1 VNDLSS
7 SEAFLQTSPSARPLA
22 KISLKWS
29 MVEAGPLSILDTFR
43 LLKELGFDGV
53 ELDSPNDL
61 PAAEVLDARDKTGL
75 AVPGVVNSRHW
86 KVPLTDPDP
95 AVRAACVQSMIIA
108 LHDAKR
114 YGADT
119 VLLVPGVVNATTSY
133 AEAYERSIEGV
144 RELLPHAEE
153 TGVRIALENVW
164 NDFLL
169 SPLEAARFVDEF
181 DHPLVG
187 WYFDVGNVLR
197 YGRPTHWI
205 EALGQRIFKVDAK
218 EFSLEKMN
226 TEGPWKGFDVELG
239 EGDCDW
245 PAVNTA
251 LAAIGYSGWVSAEVP
266 GGGRGRLAEIRQ
278 RMEKI
283 ASA

>member
-1 VNDLSS
+1 MTSS
-7 SEAFLQTSPSARPLA
+7 TAPARPFARL
-22 KISLKWS
+22 SLKWG

-43 LLKELGFDGV
+43 LLKDLGFDGV

-61 PAAEVLDARDKTGL
+61 PLAEILDARDRTGL
-75 AVPGVVNSRHW
+75 AIPGVVNSRHW

-95 AVRAACVQSMIIA
+95 AVRGACVDSMVTA

-133 AEAYERSIEGV
+133 AQAYDRAVEEIRKLI
-144 RELLPHAEE
+144 PHAEE

-181 DHPLVG
+181 DHPLIG

-197 YGRPTHWI
+197 YGRPAHWI
-205 EALGQRIFKVDAK
+205 EALGHRIFKVDVK

-226 TEGPWKGFDVELG
+226 AEGLWKGFDFEIG

-245 PAVNTA
+245 PAVNKA
-251 LAAIGYSGWVSAEVP
+251 LVAAGYSGWASAEVP
-266 GGGRGRLAEIRQ
+266 GGDRERLATIRQ
-278 RMEKI
+278 RLEKI